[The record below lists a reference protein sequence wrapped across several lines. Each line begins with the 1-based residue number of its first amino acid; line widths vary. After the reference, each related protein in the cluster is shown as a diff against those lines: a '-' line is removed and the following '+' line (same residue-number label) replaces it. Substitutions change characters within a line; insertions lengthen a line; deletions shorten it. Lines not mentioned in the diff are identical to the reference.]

1 MKSKN
6 EIAEMGCYH
15 ILENYECSFSYVDS
29 KLRSYKMKVK
39 TELEWELNLRT
50 RGLIKAVLDRP
61 KFLTSFLKADH
72 QTWQPKEY

>member
-1 MKSKN
+1 
-6 EIAEMGCYH
+6 
-15 ILENYECSFSYVDS
+15 
-29 KLRSYKMKVK
+29 MKVK